1 MSNLKKVII
10 VGAADN
16 MAAKDIGRVCKKFG
30 VEVVHVPDEAQIEIK
45 PKKEDPDEK
54 DTIK

>member
-1 MSNLKKVII
+1 MCNLKKVII
-10 VGAADN
+10 VGSADN